1 MLKTLKAILKRDKEK
16 FSVPKKVQD
25 TIPVEAIYPDGI
37 FRHSGNKYSKSYQFS
52 DINFAVLSEDE
63 KEAVFYDYQ
72 EILNGF
78 DTAATTKLTINN
90 RKINKAEFEEN
101 ILLPMRNDGLDYLRS
116 EYNEMLT
123 QKVASS
129 NAIIQEK
136 YVTISI
142 NKKNVD
148 DARTY
153 FARVGAELS
162 SRFKRIG
169 SVITPLYAEERLKI
183 AHDFYR
189 IDDDS
194 PFHFDI
200 KNSMQKGYS
209 FKDEICP
216 DSMEFNKDFIKIGD
230 KYVRAFYL
238 QEYSSGVRDD
248 FLASLVGINKN
259 LMLSI
264 DVSPIPMSEA
274 IKEAESKLLG
284 VETNITNWQ
293 RKQNSNNNFSA
304 TVPYDL
310 EQQRTEMKSFLDD
323 LTSRDQRMRLAV
335 ITMVITADSKKQL
348 DEDTEELMN
357 VANSVTSK
365 LTTLTFQ
372 QLEGLNTA
380 MPFGVRKIDVFRTLT
395 TESLAIFIPFNVQDV
410 FHEKGIYYGINPRNS
425 NLIIADRTGLLN
437 GNSFI
442 LGVSGG
448 GKSFTAKMEII
459 LRALANPDI
468 DVILIDP
475 EREYKKLTDILHG
488 QHIVISANSNN
499 HINAMDMNK
508 SYGEGVNPL
517 ADKSQFIMSLC
528 EQILGSTNIKPE
540 YQSIIDRC
548 SLSVYQE
555 FISNGYKGK
564 VPTLYDLYDELLK
577 QPEPE
582 AKQLALAVER
592 FVTGSLNT
600 FAQKTNVNVNNRI
613 VCYDIL
619 ELGKDLMPV
628 GMLAILDNILNR
640 ITSNREKGKKTFIFI
655 DEIYLLFEHPY
666 SAIFLQKLWKRARKY
681 GACITGITQNVE
693 DLLQSHTARTMLA
706 NSEFIVM
713 LNQAAEDRA
722 ELSRLLHISD
732 AEAKYIENVK
742 AGHGL
747 IKIGSSM
754 VPFENDFPKNTQLY
768 KIMSTKPG
776 EEI

>member
-90 RKINKAEFEEN
+90 HKINKAEFEEN
-101 ILLPMRNDGLDYLRS
+101 ILLPMRNDVLDYLRS

-323 LTSRDQRMRLAV
+323 LTSRDQRMLLAV

-555 FISNGYKGK
+555 FISNGY
-564 VPTLYDLYDELLK
+564 
-577 QPEPE
+577 
-582 AKQLALAVER
+582 
-592 FVTGSLNT
+592 
-600 FAQKTNVNVNNRI
+600 
-613 VCYDIL
+613 
-619 ELGKDLMPV
+619 
-628 GMLAILDNILNR
+628 
-640 ITSNREKGKKTFIFI
+640 
-655 DEIYLLFEHPY
+655 
-666 SAIFLQKLWKRARKY
+666 
-681 GACITGITQNVE
+681 
-693 DLLQSHTARTMLA
+693 
-706 NSEFIVM
+706 
-713 LNQAAEDRA
+713 
-722 ELSRLLHISD
+722 
-732 AEAKYIENVK
+732 
-742 AGHGL
+742 
-747 IKIGSSM
+747 
-754 VPFENDFPKNTQLY
+754 
-768 KIMSTKPG
+768 
-776 EEI
+776 

>member
-1 MLKTLKAILKRDKEK
+1 MLKTLKGILKRDKEK
-16 FSVPKKVQD
+16 FTIPKSVQD

-37 FRHSGNKYSKSYQFS
+37 FRHSGDKYSKTYQFS

-90 RKINKAEFEEN
+90 RKINKEEFEEN

-116 EYNEMLT
+116 EYNEMLR

-169 SVITPLYAEERLKI
+169 SVLTPLDTEERLKI

-194 PFHFDI
+194 AFHFDF
-200 KNSMQKGYS
+200 KNAMQKGYS
-209 FKDEICP
+209 FKDVICP
-216 DSMEFNKDFIKIGD
+216 TSMEFDKDYIKIGD
-230 KYVRAFYL
+230 KYVRTFYL

-323 LTSRDQRMRLAV
+323 LTSRDQRMLLAV

-372 QLEGLNTA
+372 QLDGL
-380 MPFGVRKIDVFRTLT
+380 
-395 TESLAIFIPFNVQDV
+395 SLI
-410 FHEKGIYYGINPRNS
+410 
-425 NLIIADRTGLLN
+425 
-437 GNSFI
+437 
-442 LGVSGG
+442 
-448 GKSFTAKMEII
+448 
-459 LRALANPDI
+459 
-468 DVILIDP
+468 
-475 EREYKKLTDILHG
+475 
-488 QHIVISANSNN
+488 HI
-499 HINAMDMNK
+499 
-508 SYGEGVNPL
+508 
-517 ADKSQFIMSLC
+517 
-528 EQILGSTNIKPE
+528 
-540 YQSIIDRC
+540 
-548 SLSVYQE
+548 
-555 FISNGYKGK
+555 
-564 VPTLYDLYDELLK
+564 
-577 QPEPE
+577 
-582 AKQLALAVER
+582 
-592 FVTGSLNT
+592 
-600 FAQKTNVNVNNRI
+600 
-613 VCYDIL
+613 
-619 ELGKDLMPV
+619 
-628 GMLAILDNILNR
+628 
-640 ITSNREKGKKTFIFI
+640 
-655 DEIYLLFEHPY
+655 
-666 SAIFLQKLWKRARKY
+666 
-681 GACITGITQNVE
+681 
-693 DLLQSHTARTMLA
+693 
-706 NSEFIVM
+706 
-713 LNQAAEDRA
+713 
-722 ELSRLLHISD
+722 
-732 AEAKYIENVK
+732 
-742 AGHGL
+742 
-747 IKIGSSM
+747 
-754 VPFENDFPKNTQLY
+754 
-768 KIMSTKPG
+768 
-776 EEI
+776 

>member
-323 LTSRDQRMRLAV
+323 LTSRDQRMLLAV
-335 ITMVITADSKKQL
+335 ITMVITIKK
-348 DEDTEELMN
+348 
-357 VANSVTSK
+357 
-365 LTTLTFQ
+365 
-372 QLEGLNTA
+372 
-380 MPFGVRKIDVFRTLT
+380 
-395 TESLAIFIPFNVQDV
+395 
-410 FHEKGIYYGINPRNS
+410 
-425 NLIIADRTGLLN
+425 
-437 GNSFI
+437 I
-442 LGVSGG
+442 LS
-448 GKSFTAKMEII
+448 
-459 LRALANPDI
+459 
-468 DVILIDP
+468 
-475 EREYKKLTDILHG
+475 
-488 QHIVISANSNN
+488 
-499 HINAMDMNK
+499 
-508 SYGEGVNPL
+508 
-517 ADKSQFIMSLC
+517 
-528 EQILGSTNIKPE
+528 
-540 YQSIIDRC
+540 
-548 SLSVYQE
+548 
-555 FISNGYKGK
+555 
-564 VPTLYDLYDELLK
+564 
-577 QPEPE
+577 
-582 AKQLALAVER
+582 
-592 FVTGSLNT
+592 
-600 FAQKTNVNVNNRI
+600 
-613 VCYDIL
+613 
-619 ELGKDLMPV
+619 
-628 GMLAILDNILNR
+628 
-640 ITSNREKGKKTFIFI
+640 
-655 DEIYLLFEHPY
+655 
-666 SAIFLQKLWKRARKY
+666 
-681 GACITGITQNVE
+681 
-693 DLLQSHTARTMLA
+693 
-706 NSEFIVM
+706 
-713 LNQAAEDRA
+713 
-722 ELSRLLHISD
+722 
-732 AEAKYIENVK
+732 
-742 AGHGL
+742 
-747 IKIGSSM
+747 
-754 VPFENDFPKNTQLY
+754 
-768 KIMSTKPG
+768 
-776 EEI
+776 